1 VPVLDADAVAA
12 STVREGV
19 ARREKECDA
28 DQLPPAPPQHRGTA
42 VGKGSK
48 EAPGARLAAEA
59 VAPEP
64 VAECEALPVPERD
77 TGSVGHFAEGDRLA
91 EGVSVALPPRRG
103 PEADCV
109 GELVAEGDAARVSEA
124 LPLGEKEPEPVAQGV
139 EERERASVAVE
150 RPLVHDGDGEGV
162 QLTVKVA
169 VSVKVVEAAREAV
182 TVTVLV
188 PGPSPQSMRPLRV
201 GETEA
206 VLVSERVAA
215 LEYVPSAPAVG

>member
-1 VPVLDADAVAA
+1 
-12 STVREGV
+12 
-19 ARREKECDA
+19 
-28 DQLPPAPPQHRGTA
+28 
-42 VGKGSK
+42 
-48 EAPGARLAAEA
+48 LAAVA

-169 VSVKVVEAAREAV
+169 VSVKVVEYVCGSSTIRSSSARVASSS
-182 TVTVLV
+182 
-188 PGPSPQSMRPLRV
+188 PSVIRPASKMNRRIAMRPTMGVRM
-201 GETEA
+201 
-206 VLVSERVAA
+206 
-215 LEYVPSAPAVG
+215 Y